1 MKVIIKSLL
10 DLFDYFTQKKI
21 LKEIKNQLKLERSI
35 TLIDVGAHKGEYI
48 SSIKKN
54 FPIKKIYAFE
64 PNSEIFNILKKK
76 NFNDK
81 ISIYNFG
88 ISNEEKKILFNKNI
102 ESSSSSINDLNKNS
116 KYFKKKFFLLN
127 FFSLKNISKKIE
139 IEVLRLDKF
148 ILSNSINI
156 IDLLK
161 IDTEGYEYQVLN
173 SLDSQISRINLIH
186 FEHHYDDMIIKKY
199 KFTDIHN
206 LLKKNNFEKVFKIKM
221 KFRKSFEYIYKNTK
235 FA

>member
-21 LKEIKNQLKLERSI
+21 LKEIKNQLKLEKPI

-54 FPIKKIYAFE
+54 FLNKKIYAFE
-64 PNSEIFNILKKK
+64 PNTEIFNILEKK

-81 ISIYNFG
+81 VSIYNFG

-116 KYFKKKFFLLN
+116 KYFKKKFLLLN
-127 FFSLKNISKKIE
+127 FFSLRNISKKIE
-139 IEVLRLDKF
+139 IKVLRLDKF
-148 ILSNSINI
+148 ILSNNVNY

-173 SLDSQISRINLIH
+173 SLDSQISRIKLIH

-206 LLKKNNFEKVFKIKM
+206 LLKKNNFKKVFKIKM

-235 FA
+235 I

>member
-21 LKEIKNQLKLERSI
+21 LKEIKNQLKLEKPI

-64 PNSEIFNILKKK
+64 PNSEIFNILEKK

-102 ESSSSSINDLNKNS
+102 ESSSSSINDLNENS
-116 KYFKKKFFLLN
+116 KYFKKKFF
-127 FFSLKNISKKIE
+127 FLKNSNNQNLFKE
-139 IEVLRLDKF
+139 IEVKQ
-148 ILSNSINI
+148 ILLS
-156 IDLLK
+156 
-161 IDTEGYEYQVLN
+161 
-173 SLDSQISRINLIH
+173 
-186 FEHHYDDMIIKKY
+186 
-199 KFTDIHN
+199 
-206 LLKKNNFEKVFKIKM
+206 
-221 KFRKSFEYIYKNTK
+221 
-235 FA
+235 

>member
-21 LKEIKNQLKLERSI
+21 LKEIKNQLKLEKPI

-54 FPIKKIYAFE
+54 FLIKKIYAFE
-64 PNSEIFNILKKK
+64 PNTEIFNILEKK

-81 ISIYNFG
+81 VSIYNFG

-116 KYFKKKFFLLN
+116 KYFKKKFLLLN
-127 FFSLKNISKKIE
+127 FFSLRNISKKIE
-139 IEVLRLDKF
+139 IKVLRLDKF
-148 ILSNSINI
+148 ILSNNVNY

-173 SLDSQISRINLIH
+173 SLDSQISRIKLIH

-206 LLKKNNFEKVFKIKM
+206 LLKKNNFKKVFKIKM

-235 FA
+235 I